1 MPKKV
6 RALLL
11 ILIALIGGVGVYQV
25 SRYFSVSI
33 TDSSSDSA
41 KAALSSNSNDGNE
54 QIKQKQRAIK
64 QKLQRYLD
72 SVTADKTASVSF
84 YNLSP
89 QKGSQSAEK
98 KDAAVC
104 QEGKLAVAANAHTA
118 EVAASTFK
126 LFITAFL
133 VKEKLAGNFSWTT
146 ANQTGFNNM
155 IVYSQNDYADQ
166 ELATYGM
173 STINSFI
180 ANQGWYSPVFVD
192 GQAAQTTATSLMML
206 LRNLAKETG
215 VFTNTSDQKYIL
227 SLMKKQVYRT
237 GIPTGANEAQKGT
250 TVQDKVGFL
259 DDTNNDAGI
268 VTLPNGQRYLLVIM
282 THGHNQSG
290 FSGFPR
296 IAKITKHIQKIVYGD

>member
-89 QKGSQSAEK
+89 QKG
-98 KDAAVC
+98 
-104 QEGKLAVAANAHTA
+104 
-118 EVAASTFK
+118 
-126 LFITAFL
+126 
-133 VKEKLAGNFSWTT
+133 
-146 ANQTGFNNM
+146 
-155 IVYSQNDYADQ
+155 
-166 ELATYGM
+166 
-173 STINSFI
+173 
-180 ANQGWYSPVFVD
+180 
-192 GQAAQTTATSLMML
+192 
-206 LRNLAKETG
+206 
-215 VFTNTSDQKYIL
+215 
-227 SLMKKQVYRT
+227 
-237 GIPTGANEAQKGT
+237 
-250 TVQDKVGFL
+250 
-259 DDTNNDAGI
+259 
-268 VTLPNGQRYLLVIM
+268 
-282 THGHNQSG
+282 
-290 FSGFPR
+290 
-296 IAKITKHIQKIVYGD
+296 

>member
-6 RALLL
+6 RVLLL
-11 ILIALIGGVGVYQV
+11 ILIALIGGVSVYQV
-25 SRYFSVSI
+25 NRYFSVNVI
-33 TDSSSDSA
+33 ASSSDSA
-41 KAALSSNSNDGNE
+41 KAALSSNSNDGNK

-89 QKGSQSAEK
+89 QKGSQAAEK
-98 KDAAVC
+98 KDAAVY

-133 VKEKLAGNFSWTT
+133 MKEKLAGNFSWTT

-166 ELATYGM
+166 ELASYGM
-173 STINSFI
+173 GTINSFI

-192 GQAAQTTATSLMML
+192 GQDAQTTATSLMML
-206 LRNLAKETG
+206 LRNLAKGTG
-215 VFTNTSDQKYIL
+215 VFTNTSDRKYIL

-237 GIPTGANEAQKGT
+237 GIPTGASEAQKGT

-268 VTLPNGQRYLLVIM
+268 VTLPNGQQYLLVIM

-296 IAKITKHIQKIVYGD
+296 IAKITKHIQEIVYGD